1 MSSFTRLLAFSALL
15 LGLFLAVALAAQM
28 WLHRQGERLQAEAI
42 EHRRQQF
49 TEILALVQPGDAP
62 WNPGTVARLET
73 LADARIGFTADP
85 TPPASPGR
93 LGFVHVFPS
102 TNVTVTFALPPLLR
116 LQLAHAR
123 TWVALLVL
131 AAGLVMLVVAA
142 SAFWRRPA
150 EGTPD
155 SRSPWRVSRGE
166 MQSLE
171 RLARTSLA
179 QNSALTEERD
189 ARRRTEQ
196 DLALNQSLLNQSLEE
211 KIRLGRDLH
220 DGLIQSLYAV
230 GLTLE
235 STRPL
240 LAADPAE
247 AERRVE
253 KCLAQ
258 LNGTIRD
265 VRDYITGL
273 APEKLQR
280 VGFSQA
286 LRLLLEELRGGRD
299 IRLVQH
305 VDEDAARALG
315 PAETTEVLQIIRE
328 AMSNSLRHGDATE
341 LTVRLHRND
350 RELGLLVQD
359 NGRGFEPAGQD
370 GGFGLGNMQA
380 RAVRL
385 GASLRIDSQPG
396 AGTRVIVTL
405 PLATP

>member
-15 LGLFLAVALAAQM
+15 LGLFLAMALAAHL
-28 WLHRQGERLQAEAI
+28 WLHRQGDRLQAEAV

-49 TEILALVQPGDAP
+49 AEILALVQPGEPP
-62 WNPGTVARLET
+62 WSPGTVAQLER
-73 LADARIGFTADP
+73 LADAELAFAANP
-85 TPPASPGR
+85 SLPAIPGR
-93 LGFVHVFPS
+93 LGFVHVLPT

-116 LQLAHAR
+116 LQLAHAW

-150 EGTPD
+150 EGAPD
-155 SRSPWRVSRGE
+155 SRSPWRFSRGE

-179 QNSALTEERD
+179 QNSALTEERNV
-189 ARRRTEQ
+189 RRRTEQ
-196 DLALNQSLLNQSLEE
+196 DLALNQRLLNQSLEE

-240 LAADPAE
+240 LSTNPAE
-247 AERRVE
+247 AETRVE
-253 KCLAQ
+253 KCLTQ
-258 LNGTIRD
+258 LNDTIRD

-286 LRLLLEELRGGRD
+286 LQLLLEELRGGRD

-328 AMSNSLRHGDATE
+328 AMSNSLRHGAATE

-405 PLATP
+405 PLAAP

>member
-15 LGLFLAVALAAQM
+15 LGLFLAVALAAHL
-28 WLHRQGERLQAEAI
+28 WLHRQGDRLQAEAV

-49 TEILALVQPGDAP
+49 TEILALVQPGEPP
-62 WNPGTVARLET
+62 WSPGTVARLER
-73 LADARIGFTADP
+73 LADAKLTLTSDP
-85 TPPASPGR
+85 VPPANPGR
-93 LGFVHVFPS
+93 LGFVHVLPS
-102 TNVTVTFALPPLLR
+102 ANVTVTFALPPLLR

-150 EGTPD
+150 EGAPD

-196 DLALNQSLLNQSLEE
+196 DLALNQRLLNQSLEE

-247 AERRVE
+247 AEARVE
-253 KCLAQ
+253 KCLTQ
-258 LNGTIRD
+258 LNDTIRD

-305 VDEDAARALG
+305 VDEDAARAMA
-315 PAETTEVLQIIRE
+315 PAETTEILQIIRE
-328 AMSNSLRHGDATE
+328 AMSNSLRHGGATE

-359 NGRGFEPAGQD
+359 NGHGFEPAGQD

-380 RAVRL
+380 RAARL

-405 PLATP
+405 PLAAP

>member
-1 MSSFTRLLAFSALL
+1 MSSITRLLAFSALL
-15 LGLFLAVALAAQM
+15 LGLFLAVALAAHL
-28 WLHRQGERLQAEAI
+28 WLQRQGERLQAEAT

-62 WNPGTVARLET
+62 WSPGTVAQLER
-73 LADARIGFTADP
+73 LADAKLTFTADP
-85 TPPASPGR
+85 MPQAVPGR
-93 LGFVHVFPS
+93 LGFVHALPS
-102 TNVTVTFALPPLLR
+102 ANVTVTFALPPLLR

-150 EGTPD
+150 DGVPG

-171 RLARTSLA
+171 RLAKTSVA
-179 QNSALTEERD
+179 QNSALTQERD

-235 STRPL
+235 SAKPL
-240 LAADPAE
+240 LTTDPAE
-247 AERRVE
+247 TERRVE

-258 LNGTIRD
+258 LNATIRD

-280 VGFSQA
+280 VGFDQA
-286 LRLLLEELRGGRD
+286 LRLLLEELRGERT

-305 VDEDAARALG
+305 VDEDAARALD
-315 PAETTEVLQIIRE
+315 PAATTEILQVIRE
-328 AMSNSLRHGDATE
+328 AMSNSLRHGGATE
-341 LTVRLHRND
+341 ITVRLHRND
-350 RELGLLVQD
+350 REVGLLVQD
-359 NGRGFEPAGQD
+359 NGRGFETAGQD
-370 GGFGLGNMQA
+370 RGFGLDNMQA
-380 RAVRL
+380 RAVQL

-405 PLATP
+405 PLAAP